1 LTPLQARLRDA
12 VGTTIGRGHARAKI
26 VAAAID
32 AFAEHGVATTRVED
46 ILVAADLSRRTF
58 YQHFDDKLAVVH
70 AIFEVVTRHLAETFT
85 VAVAHTAD
93 PMAAIGEALDGYLE
107 LHRTDRDIVRALVEE
122 SLRADSPLFALRM
135 RFRKDIMR
143 TLDALFAAITRR
155 KLDPLVSLALV
166 SAVEGISLDILSRD
180 TTPAEIA
187 RARAVIA
194 SLIALVCAHPDDVP
208 AELTRR

>member
-32 AFAEHGVATTRVED
+32 AFAEHGVAATRVED
-46 ILVAADLSRRTF
+46 ILVAADVSRRTF

-85 VAVAHTAD
+85 AAVARTTD
-93 PMAAIGEALDGYLE
+93 PMAAIGEALDVFLE

-122 SLRADSPLFALRM
+122 SLRADSPLFVLRT
-135 RFRKDIMR
+135 RFRQDIMR
-143 TLDALFAAITRR
+143 ALDALFAAITRR

-166 SAVEGISLDILSRD
+166 SAVEGISLDVLAHEA
-180 TTPAEIA
+180 TQAELV

-194 SLIALVCAHPDDVP
+194 SLIALVCAHPADVP
-208 AELTRR
+208 GVTGR